1 MWLDYEPI
9 EAYLVGHCGLTI
21 EQAGWVTVREYNLRR
36 KGEDEKEKILWERA
50 RWQMFL
56 TMQMHPHIKAH
67 NKPKTPEAW
76 IRFPWE
82 KGTETEVERAEVTA
96 EQIQQLNALKEAFKR
111 K

>member
-1 MWLDYEPI
+1 M
-9 EAYLVGHCGLTI
+9 TI
-21 EQAGWVTVREYNLRR
+21 EQAGWVSMREYLLRR
-36 KGEDEKEKILWERA
+36 KGEDEKERVLWERA

-67 NKPKTPEAW
+67 QKPKTPEAW

-82 KGTETEVERAEVTA
+82 KGQEITA
-96 EQIQQLNALKEAFKR
+96 EQTVVTNEEMERLNAIKAAFFNSQKQ

>member
-1 MWLDYEPI
+1 M
-9 EAYLVGHCGLTI
+9 
-21 EQAGWVTVREYNLRR
+21 TVREYNLRR
-36 KGEDEKEKILWERA
+36 KGKDEREKVLWERA

-56 TMQMHPHIKAH
+56 TMQMHPNIKPH
-67 NKPKTPEAW
+67 KKPKTPQAW

-82 KGTETEVERAEVTA
+82 KETATEAERAEVTA